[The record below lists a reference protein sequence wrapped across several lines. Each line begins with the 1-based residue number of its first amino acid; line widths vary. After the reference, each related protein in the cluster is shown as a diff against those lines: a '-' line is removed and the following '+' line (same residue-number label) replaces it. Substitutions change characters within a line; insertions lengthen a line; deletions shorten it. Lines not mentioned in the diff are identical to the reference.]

1 MIKDG
6 CFRLTKL
13 KVEHNLMNGVED
25 SEKVSGISLSINGL
39 DVTKNK
45 FTRHLLDS
53 YITTLCHVI
62 LATVILTTIKSTIP
76 WR

>member
-1 MIKDG
+1 MTRGQEAMVDYKDG

-13 KVEHNLMNGVED
+13 KVQHNQVNRVKD
-25 SEKVSGISLSINGL
+25 SEEVSGISLSINGL

-53 YITTLCHVI
+53 YIVCHVI
-62 LATVILTTIKSTIP
+62 LVTVILY
-76 WR
+76 